1 MPRPGPRPFECV
13 KRAWHSE
20 RHQPIRGSLIQEI
33 FRIVNEVHSP
43 ATRKNKE
50 WQEKL
55 PIVVLKAE
63 EIMYSKANSEVE
75 YMDLQTLWDRANE
88 AINIIIRR
96 DESYE
101 TTQLLHPCIEAAL
114 NLGCTARRAS
124 RSQRNTNP
132 RPYLKPNSKEIQIP
146 INFPRR
152 IPEERNQR
160 NQTPNQKFIS
170 HNQNITQPSNMN
182 SNDYNRYCADEK
194 FQFSSEKSLPSSNLC
209 SLYSSC
215 RGSNIETE
223 ECRFD
228 SKIRKK
234 LNSAAM
240 ENAEIGTTED
250 RFSSEF
256 DASYGFPRMN
266 MDTKE
271 RPIEIECDLS
281 LRLSLFSAP

>member
-1 MPRPGPRPFECV
+1 
-13 KRAWHSE
+13 
-20 RHQPIRGSLIQEI
+20 
-33 FRIVNEVHSP
+33 
-43 ATRKNKE
+43 
-50 WQEKL
+50 
-55 PIVVLKAE
+55 
-63 EIMYSKANSEVE
+63 
-75 YMDLQTLWDRANE
+75 
-88 AINIIIRR
+88 
-96 DESYE
+96 
-101 TTQLLHPCIEAAL
+101 
-114 NLGCTARRAS
+114 
-124 RSQRNTNP
+124 
-132 RPYLKPNSKEIQIP
+132 
-146 INFPRR
+146 
-152 IPEERNQR
+152 
-160 NQTPNQKFIS
+160 
-170 HNQNITQPSNMN
+170 MN

-194 FQFSSEKSLPSSNLC
+194 FQFSSDKSLPSSNLC